1 MGKIDLTGIFGTGAS
16 LEVDINLILQI
27 VSFLIL
33 VLGLVY
39 KNKKKFK
46 MHGISMGVAVILHI
60 LSFFLVMAPSFSQAY
75 EYFTTVTSDA
85 GVQTTWIHA
94 IPGATAMILGI
105 LLVGLWALKPAN
117 IASCVRRKRL
127 MDITFLLW
135 LVSLVFG
142 IVSYMLFYTSVI

>member
-1 MGKIDLTGIFGTGAS
+1 
-16 LEVDINLILQI
+16 
-27 VSFLIL
+27 
-33 VLGLVY
+33 
-39 KNKKKFK
+39 
-46 MHGISMGVAVILHI
+46 MGVAVILHI